1 MDRWQETSGSQG
13 VGGGTDPRY
22 SARRFD
28 RSRRGE
34 DASWGIE
41 SCCLSR
47 GRERM
52 GTSIL
57 GERRR
62 MRTVPCWT
70 AGYSGCLGQG
80 LAGLLGRVD
89 SIWTRGDEGATRI
102 PDYSVNSRT
111 LPPRPQ
117 CSLSRQRCSLN
128 LKKKTL
134 SFYLHCIKAGCDVRR
149 VCVTSTRACQPKRRA
164 KFCLSQEGAT
174 V

>member
-28 RSRRGE
+28 RSRKGE

-128 LKKKTL
+128 LKKKEL
-134 SFYLHCIKAGCDVRR
+134 IYLHCIKAGCDVRR